1 LHRLRSSPRSAW
13 QRTIAGL
20 LAALMLSVASVSA
33 QQRDDDD
40 APPGETA
47 EGVVDAVDLDR
58 RLLTLEDGTTFLL
71 AEAVDAEVI
80 EEGESVFIVFR
91 YDDREQKV
99 AVEVLLSDQQ

>member
-1 LHRLRSSPRSAW
+1 MHRLRSSLRRAW
-13 QRTIAGL
+13 RPAVAGL
-20 LAALMLSVASVSA
+20 LAALMLGIASVSA
-33 QQRDDDD
+33 QQRDDD

-47 EGVVDAVDLDR
+47 EGVVDSVDLDR

-80 EEGESVFIVFR
+80 KEGESVFIVFR